1 MVRINHD
8 IEIPDTEFEF
18 TYARSGGPGGQNVN
32 KVNSKAVLRWNPSAC
47 ASLPPGV
54 LRRFLSRYHNRMTRE
69 GDIVLHSQRYRDQG
83 RNTADCI
90 ERLREMILAVVAPPV
105 QRKKTRPSR
114 GANRRRLENKK
125 QASEKKQNRRRPRMD
140 D

>member
-1 MVRINHD
+1 MVRINHE
-8 IEIPDTEFEF
+8 IEVPDTEFEF

-32 KVNSKAVLRWNPSAC
+32 KVNSKAVLRWNPTASG
-47 ASLPPGV
+47 SLPYGV
-54 LRRFLSRYHNRMTRE
+54 LRRFLSRYQNRMTKDGE
-69 GDIVLHSQRYRDQG
+69 IVLHSQRYRDQG

-90 ERLREMILAVVAPPV
+90 QRLRDMILAVVAAPV

-114 GANRRRLENKK
+114 GANFRRLENKK
-125 QASEKKQNRRRPRMD
+125 QASQKKQNRRRPRLD